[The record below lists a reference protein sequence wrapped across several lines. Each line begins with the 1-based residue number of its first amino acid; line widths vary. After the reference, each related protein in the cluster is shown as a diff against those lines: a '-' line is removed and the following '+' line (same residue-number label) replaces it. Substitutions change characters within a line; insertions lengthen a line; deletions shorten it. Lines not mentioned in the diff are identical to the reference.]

1 MLFLFYTVIVYLNY
15 CEFQMLPDTYQTIAQ
30 PSEGLYKE
38 KGSRFISFAYPVDNE
53 EEIKTIISGI
63 RKEHFSA
70 RHCCYAWSLGIDQ
83 VRHRINDD
91 GEPSGTAGR
100 PIFGQIQS
108 GKLTNLL
115 VVVVRYFGGTL
126 LGVSGLIQAYKQA
139 AGDAIGNAV
148 VVTKTVEYTLEIA
161 FDYLAMNSLMQLV
174 KDHQLEIINSQFD
187 LKCLLRLKVRA
198 ARLREI
204 ESKIN
209 GISGILDCQIVQE

>member
-1 MLFLFYTVIVYLNY
+1 MI
-15 CEFQMLPDTYQTIAQ
+15 QDTFQTIAQ

-38 KGSRFISFAYPVDNE
+38 KGSRFISFAFPVNNE
-53 EEIKTIISGI
+53 EEIKLILAEI

-70 RHCCYAWSLGIDQ
+70 RHCCYAWSLGMDHE
-83 VRHRINDD
+83 RYRFNDD

-139 AGDAIGNAV
+139 AGDALSNAV
-148 VVTKTVEYTLEIA
+148 VFTKTVEHLLEIA
-161 FDYLAMNSLMQLV
+161 FEYPAMNSLMQLI
-174 KDHQLEIINSQFD
+174 KEDQLEIVSSRLD
-187 LKCLLRLKVRA
+187 LKCLIRLKVRA
-198 ARLREI
+198 ARL
-204 ESKIN
+204 ESVESRIKNIT
-209 GISGILDCQIVQE
+209 GILDCRMVLE

>member
-1 MLFLFYTVIVYLNY
+1 MS
-15 CEFQMLPDTYQTIAQ
+15 PDTFQTIAQ

-38 KGSRFISFAYPVDNE
+38 KGSRFISFAYPVNSE
-53 EEIKTIISGI
+53 EEIKLILAEI

-70 RHCCYAWSLGIDQ
+70 RHCCYAWSLGMDHE
-83 VRHRINDD
+83 RFRFNDD

-139 AGDAIGNAV
+139 AGDALSNAIIF
-148 VVTKTVEYTLEIA
+148 TKTVEHLLEIA
-161 FDYLAMNSLMQLV
+161 FEYQAMNSLMQLI
-174 KDHQLEIINSQFD
+174 KEDQLEIVSSRLD
-187 LKCLLRLKVRA
+187 LKCLIRLKVRA
-198 ARLREI
+198 ARL
-204 ESKIN
+204 ESVESRIN
-209 GISGILDCQIVQE
+209 NITGILDCRMVLE